1 MEDIFFIGQTITIE
15 PQNSIYRGTFRSEI
29 QAVGSNSLRL
39 AMLYHEGRVV
49 LLRLGEKV
57 QATVTAPD
65 GEVHRFAA
73 EVVERSL
80 GLDPHLAISR
90 PDAVARVVSE
100 TKGRL
105 AKVIA
110 VTSGKGGVGKTNI
123 LINLAVAFANKGL
136 RVYVVDADLG
146 MANVDVLFN
155 LQPRYNI
162 SHLLSGEKGIRD
174 IVVPAPGGINIIPGG
189 SGLNDLTDLSEWQFS
204 RLVASFGE
212 LEKEADVL
220 LLDTGAG
227 ISRNVLNFILAA
239 DEVLLVTTPEP
250 HALVDA
256 YGLLKVLAR
265 QDIAAKL
272 RLVVNRAETPA
283 EALQAADNMR
293 KATGRFLGV
302 ELIYT
307 GCVWDDVSVVR
318 AVKRQIPLLLLSPNA
333 PAARCIAQI
342 ADKILAGEEAPPTGS
357 KAKTFIERVRLFFQ
371 AG

>member
-1 MEDIFFIGQTITIE
+1 MEDIFFIGQTATIE
-15 PQNSIYRGTFRSEI
+15 PQNSIYRGTYRSEV
-29 QAVGSNSLRL
+29 QAVGSSSLRL
-39 AMLYHEGRVV
+39 AMLYQEGRIV

-57 QATVTAPD
+57 QVAVTAPG
-65 GEVHRFAA
+65 GELHRFAA
-73 EVVERSL
+73 EVVERNL
-80 GLDPHLAISR
+80 GPDPFLAISR
-90 PDAVARVVSE
+90 PDAVARVTSE

-123 LINLAVAFANKGL
+123 LINLAVAFANKGR

-155 LQPRYNI
+155 LQPRYNL
-162 SHLLSGEKGIRD
+162 SHLFSGEKSIRD

-189 SGLNDLTDLSEWQFS
+189 SGLHDLADLSEWQFS

-256 YGLLKVLAR
+256 YGLLKALVR
-265 QDIAAKL
+265 QDIATKL
-272 RLVVNRAETPA
+272 SFVVNRAETPA
-283 EALQAADNMR
+283 EAIQAADNLQ
-293 KATGRFLGV
+293 KAAKRFLGI
-302 ELIYT
+302 ELTYAGSIR
-307 GCVWDDVSVVR
+307 DDVNVVR
-318 AVKRQIPLLLLSPNA
+318 AVKRQIPFLLLSPNA
-333 PAARCIAQI
+333 PAARCIDQI
-342 ADKILAGEEAPPTGS
+342 ADKLLGVDEIPRFVS
-357 KAKTFIERVRLFFQ
+357 KTRTFIERVKLFFQ